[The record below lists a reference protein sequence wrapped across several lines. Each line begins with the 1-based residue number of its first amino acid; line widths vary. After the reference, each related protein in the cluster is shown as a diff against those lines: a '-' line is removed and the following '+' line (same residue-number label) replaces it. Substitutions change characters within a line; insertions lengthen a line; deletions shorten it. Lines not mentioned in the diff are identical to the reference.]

1 MTADHPDLG
10 LLERFMRNETEG
22 EESRRVV
29 RHLLSGCARC
39 VAVTR
44 RFWSLGEGGQ
54 LELPGDPHP
63 ASYGGIF
70 ERLAEEGFRRERD
83 IRRDI
88 RSNIRSDIRADRRD
102 APARLAELL
111 GLPPS
116 AGRARVETD
125 RRFQTPAVC
134 ELLIGESRRA
144 GEPALAAVFA
154 EWAVAA
160 AELLDAR
167 RYGAAL
173 VRSLRGRA
181 WAWLG
186 NARRLAG
193 DLRRAEEALSRAE
206 EPLLEGADPLDGAEL
221 EELKARLL
229 AAQGKPEE
237 AERRLDRTLGLYRTL
252 GERRLEARVLIQK
265 GTIRGWSQDPEAPA
279 QAIRFLREGLS
290 LMEKAEDP
298 ALMAFGL
305 HRLALL
311 LAEVS
316 GAGHSEALRAI
327 RQARALY
334 REQGDGPNLVRLRH
348 LEGRIADARG
358 DAETAE
364 AAFLEARE
372 RYVAEGLGGEAAE
385 VLFDLA
391 IFYTRRGRSPEIHRL
406 VENLLPI
413 LQTRDIRQGVAA
425 ALLYIRRLVE
435 TGHATLDVLD
445 ELARYVASLPRDRR
459 PALR

>member
-1 MTADHPDLG
+1 MTTGHPDPG

-70 ERLAEEGFRRERD
+70 DRLAEEGFQRQRE
-83 IRRDI
+83 IGRRD
-88 RSNIRSDIRADRRD
+88 RQD

-111 GLPPS
+111 GLS
-116 AGRARVETD
+116 SLAARTRVETD

-144 GEPALAAVFA
+144 GEPGLAVVLA

-160 AELLDAR
+160 AERLDVR
-167 RYGAAL
+167 RYGTAL
-173 VRSLRGRA
+173 ARSLRGRA

-186 NARRLAG
+186 NAHRLAG

-206 EPLLEGADPLDGAEL
+206 EPLLEGDDPLDGAEL
-221 EELKARLL
+221 EELKALLL
-229 AAQGKPEE
+229 AAQGKSEE
-237 AERRLDRTLGLYRTL
+237 AQRRLDRTLGLYRTL
-252 GERRLEARVLIQK
+252 GELRLEARVLIQK
-265 GTIRGWSQDPEAPA
+265 GTIRGWSQAPEAA
-279 QAIRFLREGLS
+279 AEAIRFLREGIVLV
-290 LMEKAEDP
+290 EKDEDP
-298 ALMAFGL
+298 ALRAFGL

-311 LAEVS
+311 LAEGS
-316 GAGHSEALRAI
+316 GGGHLEALRTI

-334 REQGDGPNLVRLRH
+334 REQGDGPNILRLRH

-364 AAFLEARE
+364 AAFLEVRE
-372 RYVAEGLGGEAAE
+372 GYVAEGLGGEAAE
-385 VLFDLA
+385 ALFDLA

-413 LQTRDIRQGVAA
+413 LRTRDIRQGVAA

-445 ELARYVASLPRDRR
+445 ELARYVASLPRDKR